1 MRQLFPPPES
11 VETPRAAGR
20 SPESVADGLDSGRLA
35 ELYAYPPVHP
45 ESPESPQAT
54 AQRPW
59 VRANM
64 VCSMDGAAS
73 LNGRSGGLSGAADHR
88 IFGILRS
95 LADVILVGAGTAAAE
110 HYRPAQLASIQPGLR
125 AGRTPTPPIAVISGR
140 LNLDPRSELL
150 TAAPPDA
157 RTIVLTSEQAPEQ
170 QRAAVA
176 EHADVI
182 VAGTGGVDLKT
193 ALAALA
199 GRGYQRVLT
208 EGGPHLLAELAT
220 GGLLDEL
227 CLTVSPLLAGP
238 GPGRILEGS
247 GQLPGGLPVTLG
259 HVLEDQGFLLC
270 RYTVADRSH
279 AGAHPRPGQSTAR
292 LVAS

>member
-11 VETPRAAGR
+11 
-20 SPESVADGLDSGRLA
+20 PESPADGLDTRRLA
-35 ELYAYPPVHP
+35 ELYAYP
-45 ESPESPQAT
+45 SARPESPQAT

-64 VCSMDGAAS
+64 VCSVDGAAS
-73 LNGRSGGLSGAADHR
+73 VNGSSGGLSGDADRR

-110 HYRPAQLASIQPGLR
+110 HYRPARRASIQPGLR
-125 AGRTPTPPIAVISGR
+125 AGRTATPPIAVISGR

-182 VAGTGGVDLKT
+182 VAGTGGVDLKI
-193 ALAALA
+193 AE
-199 GRGYQRVLT
+199 RGYQRVLT

-238 GPGRILEGS
+238 GPGRILAGDA
-247 GQLPGGLPVTLG
+247 QLPGGLPVTLG
-259 HVLEDQGFLLC
+259 HVLEDEGFLLC
-270 RYTVADRSH
+270 RYTVTGR
-279 AGAHPRPGQSTAR
+279 R
-292 LVAS
+292 

>member
-11 VETPRAAGR
+11 PE
-20 SPESVADGLDSGRLA
+20 SPEDGPESLDSRRLA
-35 ELYAYPPVHP
+35 ELYAYP
-45 ESPESPQAT
+45 SARPESPQAT

-64 VCSMDGAAS
+64 VCSVDGAAS
-73 LNGRSGGLSGAADHR
+73 VNGRSGGLSGDTDRR

-110 HYRPAQLASIQPGLR
+110 HYRPAQQASIQPGLR
-125 AGRTPTPPIAVISGR
+125 AGRTATPPIAVISGR
-140 LNLDPRSELL
+140 LNLDPRSGLL

-157 RTIVLTSEQAPEQ
+157 RTIVLTSEQAPKQ
-170 QRAAVA
+170 QRAAVSKY
-176 EHADVI
+176 ADVI
-182 VAGTGGVDLKT
+182 VAGTGGVDLKIALT
-193 ALAALA
+193 ALAE
-199 GRGYQRVLT
+199 RGYQRVLT

-238 GPGRILEGS
+238 GPGRILAGDA
-247 GQLPGGLPVTLG
+247 QLPGGLPVTLG
-259 HVLEDQGFLLC
+259 HVLEDEGFLLC
-270 RYTVADRSH
+270 RYTVTGR
-279 AGAHPRPGQSTAR
+279 R
-292 LVAS
+292 

>member
-73 LNGRSGGLSGAADHR
+73 LNGRSGGLSGDADHR

-95 LADVILVGAGTAAAE
+95 LA
-110 HYRPAQLASIQPGLR
+110 
-125 AGRTPTPPIAVISGR
+125 
-140 LNLDPRSELL
+140 
-150 TAAPPDA
+150 
-157 RTIVLTSEQAPEQ
+157 
-170 QRAAVA
+170 
-176 EHADVI
+176 
-182 VAGTGGVDLKT
+182 
-193 ALAALA
+193 
-199 GRGYQRVLT
+199 
-208 EGGPHLLAELAT
+208 
-220 GGLLDEL
+220 
-227 CLTVSPLLAGP
+227 
-238 GPGRILEGS
+238 
-247 GQLPGGLPVTLG
+247 
-259 HVLEDQGFLLC
+259 
-270 RYTVADRSH
+270 
-279 AGAHPRPGQSTAR
+279 
-292 LVAS
+292 